1 MLGTSQEII
10 LVKKDGRIQR
20 EKFKKEHD
28 VLDRIQLKNKQ
39 DSPKKDFQS
48 FAELVVKDTSLGWNY
63 EKNTIVAYEE

>member
-1 MLGTSQEII
+1 
-10 LVKKDGRIQR
+10 
-20 EKFKKEHD
+20 